1 MLIAIY
7 GQKSTQIPV
16 HVIISILYMNS
27 CKHTMSIIT
36 VTVILFLTMY
46 SAGWYII
53 KERHTT
59 RNSRTLQ
66 KRVL

>member
-16 HVIISILYMNS
+16 HVIINCESILLYMNS

-59 RNSRTLQ
+59 
-66 KRVL
+66 